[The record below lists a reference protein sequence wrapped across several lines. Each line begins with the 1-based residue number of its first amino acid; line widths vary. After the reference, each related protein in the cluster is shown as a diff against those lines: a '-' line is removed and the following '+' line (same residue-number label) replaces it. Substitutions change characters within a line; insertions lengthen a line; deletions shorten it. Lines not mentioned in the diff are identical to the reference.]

1 MHIPAPD
8 GGCVVYFMYYHIPKS
23 FGIGRLALI
32 DVKGK
37 VIYDTQFSY
46 LPNPNATYM
55 TKGMELLKDGSVKIY
70 GEIYPAPDGAS
81 LPWTGTVSPQGK
93 LVKSEY

>member
-1 MHIPAPD
+1 
-8 GGCVVYFMYYHIPKS
+8 MYYHTPNS
-23 FGIGRLALI
+23 YGIGRLARI
-32 DVKGK
+32 DGKGK
-37 VIYDTQFSY
+37 VIYDTQFSH

-55 TKGMELLKDGSVKIY
+55 TKDMELLKDGSVKIY
-70 GEIYPAPDGAS
+70 GEIHPTPDGAS